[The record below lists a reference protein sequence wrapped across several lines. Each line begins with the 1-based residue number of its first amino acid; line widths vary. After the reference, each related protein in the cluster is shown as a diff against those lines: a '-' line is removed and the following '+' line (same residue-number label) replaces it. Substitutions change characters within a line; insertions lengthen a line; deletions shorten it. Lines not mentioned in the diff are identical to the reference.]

1 MIYRYVN
8 TALEL
13 MSLMICLILLFYQ
26 LIERRSNNKTNKWFT
41 FMILCNSAMLVGDLC
56 DWTLGGIPGA
66 FPYYA
71 QGIFSIVV
79 YFAASGLLLFSLYGW
94 LISYIRQK
102 IDISPNWLRV
112 GTALSA
118 IQVLIALAAPII
130 RIAYIDADNYYQR
143 GKLFPLTQVC
153 PYIVYV
159 LSFYL
164 MIRYRR
170 AFKKRER
177 IYLGI
182 FIVIPLFAELIQ
194 VMTYK
199 YSTLN
204 VACSLGL
211 IMVFTFIQ
219 SERKLDDEYKVRGQI
234 IDENKRLEELQQ
246 YQENL
251 SSQLIDVLCST
262 VEAKDQYTRGHS
274 QRVAQYAREI
284 MYRMGGDEKVLQEVY
299 YIGLLH
305 DVGKIS
311 IDDSIINKKGRLT
324 EEEYEQI
331 KLHTVAGYQI
341 LKHVD
346 VIPDLAIGARW
357 HHERYDGTGY
367 PNGLAGDNIPL
378 IARVI
383 SVADAYDAMTSNRS
397 YHKIMPQSVV
407 REEISRGMGRQFDPA
422 IARIMLEMIDE
433 DIQYDMKQSNQN
445 KVVSILL
452 IDDDAVAHKLVQYSL
467 LSENYSLSSAYG
479 GREGIEMLQE
489 SKYDLCLLD
498 MEMPDVNGFEVLK
511 WIRKNNQKIKVIFI
525 TAERDIEVIR
535 RSEELGADDYITKP
549 INPKILKESIKSLIR
564 H

>member
-41 FMILCNSAMLVGDLC
+41 FMVLCNSAMLVGDLC

-112 GTALSA
+112 GIALSA

-159 LSFYL
+159 LSLYL

-378 IARVI
+378 IARII

-525 TAERDIEVIR
+525 TAERNIEVIR

-549 INPKILKESIKSLIR
+549 INPKILKESIKSLTR

>member
-26 LIERRSNNKTNKWFT
+26 LIERRSNNKSNKWFT
-41 FMILCNSAMLVGDLC
+41 FMVLCNSAMLVGDLC

-112 GTALSA
+112 GIALSA

-130 RIAYIDADNYYQR
+130 RVAYIDADNYYQR
-143 GKLFPLTQVC
+143 GKLFLLTQVC

-378 IARVI
+378 IARII

-511 WIRKNNQKIKVIFI
+511 WIRKNNKKIKVIFI

>member
-112 GTALSA
+112 GIALSA

-143 GKLFPLTQVC
+143 GKLFLLTQVC

-159 LSFYL
+159 LSLYL

-194 VMTYK
+194 VMNYK

-378 IARVI
+378 IARII

-525 TAERDIEVIR
+525 TAERNIEVIR

-549 INPKILKESIKSLIR
+549 INPKILKESIKSLTR

>member
-41 FMILCNSAMLVGDLC
+41 FMVLCNSAMLVGDLC

-112 GTALSA
+112 GIALSA

-378 IARVI
+378 IARII

-467 LSENYSLSSAYG
+467 LSENYSISSAYG

-549 INPKILKESIKSLIR
+549 INPKILKESIKSLTR

>member
-26 LIERRSNNKTNKWFT
+26 LIERRRNNKTNKWFT

-112 GTALSA
+112 GIALSA

-378 IARVI
+378 IARII

-467 LSENYSLSSAYG
+467 LSENYSISSAYG

-498 MEMPDVNGFEVLK
+498 MEMPDINGFEVLK

>member
-26 LIERRSNNKTNKWFT
+26 LIERRSNNKSNKWFT
-41 FMILCNSAMLVGDLC
+41 FMVLCNSAMLVGDLC

-112 GTALSA
+112 GIALSA

-130 RIAYIDADNYYQR
+130 RVAYIDADNYYQR
-143 GKLFPLTQVC
+143 GKLFLLTQVC

-378 IARVI
+378 IARII

>member
-26 LIERRSNNKTNKWFT
+26 LIERRSNNKSNKWFT
-41 FMILCNSAMLVGDLC
+41 FMVLCNSAMLVGDLC

-112 GTALSA
+112 GIALSA

-130 RIAYIDADNYYQR
+130 RVAYIDADNYYQR

-378 IARVI
+378 IARII

-467 LSENYSLSSAYG
+467 LSENYSISSAYG

-498 MEMPDVNGFEVLK
+498 MEMPDINGFEVLK

>member
-26 LIERRSNNKTNKWFT
+26 LIERRSNNKSNKWFT
-41 FMILCNSAMLVGDLC
+41 FMVLCNSAMLVGDLC

-112 GTALSA
+112 GIALSA

-130 RIAYIDADNYYQR
+130 RVAYIDADNYYQR

-378 IARVI
+378 IARII

-525 TAERDIEVIR
+525 TAERNIEVIR

>member
-26 LIERRSNNKTNKWFT
+26 LIERRSNNKSNKWFT
-41 FMILCNSAMLVGDLC
+41 FMVLCNSAMLVGDLC

-112 GTALSA
+112 GIALSA

-378 IARVI
+378 IARII

-467 LSENYSLSSAYG
+467 LSENYSISSAYG

-511 WIRKNNQKIKVIFI
+511 WIRKNNKKIKVIFI

>member
-41 FMILCNSAMLVGDLC
+41 FMVLCNSAMLVGDLC

-112 GTALSA
+112 GIALSA

-378 IARVI
+378 IARII

-498 MEMPDVNGFEVLK
+498 MEMPDINGFEVLK

>member
-26 LIERRSNNKTNKWFT
+26 LIERRSNNKSNKWFT
-41 FMILCNSAMLVGDLC
+41 FMVLCNSAMLVGDLC

-112 GTALSA
+112 GIALSA

-130 RIAYIDADNYYQR
+130 RVAYIDADNYYQR
-143 GKLFPLTQVC
+143 GKLFLLTQVC

-378 IARVI
+378 IARII

-467 LSENYSLSSAYG
+467 LSENYSISSAYG

-498 MEMPDVNGFEVLK
+498 MEMPDINGFEVLK

>member
-26 LIERRSNNKTNKWFT
+26 LIERRSNNKSNKWFT
-41 FMILCNSAMLVGDLC
+41 FMVLCNSAMLVGDLC

-112 GTALSA
+112 GIALSA

-378 IARVI
+378 IARII

>member
-41 FMILCNSAMLVGDLC
+41 FMVLCNSAMLVGDLC

-112 GTALSA
+112 GIALSA

-378 IARVI
+378 IARII

-467 LSENYSLSSAYG
+467 LSENYSISSAYG

>member
-26 LIERRSNNKTNKWFT
+26 LIERRSNNKTNKWFN
-41 FMILCNSAMLVGDLC
+41 FMVLCNSAMLVGDLC

-112 GTALSA
+112 GIALSA

-130 RIAYIDADNYYQR
+130 RVAYIDADNYYQR

-159 LSFYL
+159 LSLYL

-170 AFKKRER
+170 AFKKREQ

-378 IARVI
+378 IARII

-525 TAERDIEVIR
+525 TAERNIEVIR

-549 INPKILKESIKSLIR
+549 INPKILKESIKSLTR

>member
-41 FMILCNSAMLVGDLC
+41 FMVLCNSAMLVGDLC

-378 IARVI
+378 IARII

-511 WIRKNNQKIKVIFI
+511 WIRKNNKKIKVIFI

>member
-26 LIERRSNNKTNKWFT
+26 LIERRSNNKSNKWFT
-41 FMILCNSAMLVGDLC
+41 FMVLCNSAMLVGDLC

-112 GTALSA
+112 GIALSA

-143 GKLFPLTQVC
+143 GKLFLLTQVC

-378 IARVI
+378 IARII

-467 LSENYSLSSAYG
+467 LSENYSISSAYG

-498 MEMPDVNGFEVLK
+498 MEMPDINGFEVLK

-525 TAERDIEVIR
+525 TAERNIEVIR

>member
-41 FMILCNSAMLVGDLC
+41 FMVLCNSAMLVGDLC

-112 GTALSA
+112 GIALSA

-159 LSFYL
+159 LSLYL

-378 IARVI
+378 IARII

-467 LSENYSLSSAYG
+467 LSENYSISSAYG

-498 MEMPDVNGFEVLK
+498 MEMPDINGFEVLK

>member
-41 FMILCNSAMLVGDLC
+41 FMVLCNSAMLVGDLC

-112 GTALSA
+112 GIALSA

-284 MYRMGGDEKVLQEVY
+284 MYRMGGDEKILQEVY

-331 KLHTVAGYQI
+331 KLHTVVGYQI

-378 IARVI
+378 IARII

-467 LSENYSLSSAYG
+467 LSENYSISSAYG

-498 MEMPDVNGFEVLK
+498 MEMPDINGFEVLK

>member
-26 LIERRSNNKTNKWFT
+26 LIERRSNNKSNKWFT
-41 FMILCNSAMLVGDLC
+41 FMVLCNSAMLVGDLC

-112 GTALSA
+112 GIALSA

-130 RIAYIDADNYYQR
+130 RVAYIDADNYYQR
-143 GKLFPLTQVC
+143 GKLFLLTQVC

-378 IARVI
+378 IARII

-525 TAERDIEVIR
+525 TAERNIEVIR

>member
-26 LIERRSNNKTNKWFT
+26 LIERRSNNKSNKWFT
-41 FMILCNSAMLVGDLC
+41 FMVLCNSAMLVGDLC

-112 GTALSA
+112 GIALSA

-378 IARVI
+378 IARII

-467 LSENYSLSSAYG
+467 LSENYSISSAYG

-498 MEMPDVNGFEVLK
+498 MEMPDINGFEVLK

>member
-41 FMILCNSAMLVGDLC
+41 FMVLCNSAMLVGDLC

-112 GTALSA
+112 GIALSA

-143 GKLFPLTQVC
+143 GKLFLLTQVC

-378 IARVI
+378 IARII

>member
-26 LIERRSNNKTNKWFT
+26 LIERRSNNKSNKWFT
-41 FMILCNSAMLVGDLC
+41 FMVLCNSAMLVGDLC

-112 GTALSA
+112 GIALSA

-130 RIAYIDADNYYQR
+130 RVAYIDADNYYQR
-143 GKLFPLTQVC
+143 GKLFLLTQVC

-378 IARVI
+378 IARII

-467 LSENYSLSSAYG
+467 LSENYSISSAYG

-511 WIRKNNQKIKVIFI
+511 WIRKNNKKIKVIFI

>member
-26 LIERRSNNKTNKWFT
+26 LIERRSNNKSNKWFT
-41 FMILCNSAMLVGDLC
+41 FMVLCNSAMLVGDLC

-112 GTALSA
+112 GIALSA

-143 GKLFPLTQVC
+143 GKLFLLTQVC

-284 MYRMGGDEKVLQEVY
+284 MYRMGGDEKILQEVY

-378 IARVI
+378 IARII

-467 LSENYSLSSAYG
+467 LSENYSISSAYG

-498 MEMPDVNGFEVLK
+498 MEMPDINGFEVLK

>member
-112 GTALSA
+112 GIALSA

-143 GKLFPLTQVC
+143 GKLFLLTQVC

-159 LSFYL
+159 LSLYL

-194 VMTYK
+194 VMNYK

-284 MYRMGGDEKVLQEVY
+284 MYRMGGDEKILQEVY

-378 IARVI
+378 IARII

-525 TAERDIEVIR
+525 TAERNIEVIR

-549 INPKILKESIKSLIR
+549 INPKILKESIKSLTR

>member
-41 FMILCNSAMLVGDLC
+41 FMVLCNSAMLVGDLC

-112 GTALSA
+112 GIALSA

-378 IARVI
+378 IARII

-489 SKYDLCLLD
+489 SRYDLCLLD

-525 TAERDIEVIR
+525 TAERNIEVIR

>member
-41 FMILCNSAMLVGDLC
+41 FMVLCNSAMLVGDLC

-112 GTALSA
+112 GIALSA

-159 LSFYL
+159 LSLYL

-378 IARVI
+378 IARII

-525 TAERDIEVIR
+525 TAERNIEVIR

>member
-41 FMILCNSAMLVGDLC
+41 FMVLCNSAMLVGDLC

-112 GTALSA
+112 GIALSA

-378 IARVI
+378 IARII

-525 TAERDIEVIR
+525 TAERNIEVIR

>member
-26 LIERRSNNKTNKWFT
+26 LIERRSNNKSNKWFT
-41 FMILCNSAMLVGDLC
+41 FMVLCNSAMLVGDLC

-112 GTALSA
+112 GIALSA

-130 RIAYIDADNYYQR
+130 RVAYIDADNYYQR

-378 IARVI
+378 IARII

-467 LSENYSLSSAYG
+467 LSENYSISSAYG

-498 MEMPDVNGFEVLK
+498 MEMPDINGFEVLK

-525 TAERDIEVIR
+525 TAERNIEVIR

>member
-26 LIERRSNNKTNKWFT
+26 LIERRSNNKSNKWFT

-112 GTALSA
+112 GIALSA

-378 IARVI
+378 IARII

-467 LSENYSLSSAYG
+467 LSENYSISSAYG

-498 MEMPDVNGFEVLK
+498 MEMPDINGFEVLK

>member
-112 GTALSA
+112 GIALSA

-159 LSFYL
+159 LSLYL

-378 IARVI
+378 IARII

-467 LSENYSLSSAYG
+467 LSENYSISSAYG

-498 MEMPDVNGFEVLK
+498 MEMPDINGFEVLK

>member
-112 GTALSA
+112 GIALSA

>member
-41 FMILCNSAMLVGDLC
+41 FMVLCNSAMLVGDLC

-112 GTALSA
+112 GIALSA

-284 MYRMGGDEKVLQEVY
+284 MYRMGGDEKILQEVY

-378 IARVI
+378 IARII

>member
-26 LIERRSNNKTNKWFT
+26 LIERRSNNKSNKWFT

-112 GTALSA
+112 GIALSA

-378 IARVI
+378 IARII

>member
-41 FMILCNSAMLVGDLC
+41 FMVLCNSAMLVGDLC

-112 GTALSA
+112 GIALSA

-378 IARVI
+378 IARII

-467 LSENYSLSSAYG
+467 LSENYSISSAYG

-498 MEMPDVNGFEVLK
+498 MEMPDINGFEVLK

-525 TAERDIEVIR
+525 TAERNIEVIR

>member
-41 FMILCNSAMLVGDLC
+41 FMVLCNSAMLVGDLC

-112 GTALSA
+112 GIALSA

-159 LSFYL
+159 LSLYL

-378 IARVI
+378 IARII

>member
-1 MIYRYVN
+1 M
-8 TALEL
+8 
-13 MSLMICLILLFYQ
+13 
-26 LIERRSNNKTNKWFT
+26 
-41 FMILCNSAMLVGDLC
+41 
-56 DWTLGGIPGA
+56 GI
-66 FPYYA
+66 
-71 QGIFSIVV
+71 
-79 YFAASGLLLFSLYGW
+79 
-94 LISYIRQK
+94 
-102 IDISPNWLRV
+102 
-112 GTALSA
+112 ALSA

-311 IDDSIINKKGRLT
+311 IDDSIINKKGRPT
-324 EEEYEQI
+324 TI
-331 KLHTVAGYQI
+331 RKLRNA
-341 LKHVD
+341 
-346 VIPDLAIGARW
+346 P
-357 HHERYDGTGY
+357 E
-367 PNGLAGDNIPL
+367 
-378 IARVI
+378 
-383 SVADAYDAMTSNRS
+383 RS
-397 YHKIMPQSVV
+397 Y
-407 REEISRGMGRQFDPA
+407 
-422 IARIMLEMIDE
+422 
-433 DIQYDMKQSNQN
+433 
-445 KVVSILL
+445 
-452 IDDDAVAHKLVQYSL
+452 
-467 LSENYSLSSAYG
+467 
-479 GREGIEMLQE
+479 
-489 SKYDLCLLD
+489 
-498 MEMPDVNGFEVLK
+498 
-511 WIRKNNQKIKVIFI
+511 
-525 TAERDIEVIR
+525 
-535 RSEELGADDYITKP
+535 
-549 INPKILKESIKSLIR
+549 
-564 H
+564 

>member
-41 FMILCNSAMLVGDLC
+41 FMVLCNSAMLVGDLC

-112 GTALSA
+112 GIALSA

-284 MYRMGGDEKVLQEVY
+284 MYRMGGDEKILQEVY

-378 IARVI
+378 IARII

-467 LSENYSLSSAYG
+467 LSENYSISSAYG

-498 MEMPDVNGFEVLK
+498 MEMPDINGFEVLK